1 MLSVSDGD
9 ESATGCTGESWLDN
23 ESNSEMAVLLRAVAA
38 APSVPFADDD
48 DLSGAMISSFRLGK
62 VLGSGGMGVVYAA
75 VDTELERPVA
85 LKLHR
90 TGLKRDCAARTRL
103 EARAM
108 ARVSHPN
115 VVQVF
120 DVGTWEGRVYI
131 AMELVDGGTLAT
143 WLRKQPRTWRDVV
156 AVFIQAGQGLAC
168 AHALGIVH
176 RDFKPENVLLGN
188 DGRARVADFGLA
200 GDLATDLDDGSS
212 RESPLS
218 DSQSVDRLTHPG
230 AIMGTPAYMSP
241 EQLEGTWSDARSD
254 QFSFCVSLFSA
265 LYGVRPFSG
274 RGAEQLLLDIS
285 LGRVVEGPSHL
296 SVPKWL
302 RALVLRG
309 LRYDPADRHRDM
321 ASLVAA
327 LQQPT
332 RKRQWLAGI
341 ALAGVGTTALF
352 TGTDSPQAGCVDGS
366 ERTQA
371 VWGDQERSHLTD
383 VFAAT
388 QLPSAERTSV
398 RVAESIDAYLDDWRS
413 EYERACDARF
423 QNGETVE
430 LDIRSACLDTR
441 LSQIALTIKT
451 LGTTSARTLS
461 ASPLLV
467 KHVQPVSQCRTDGDT
482 DNAELKPALAAVR
495 DVTREVRML
504 RFAGQ
509 HQRAL
514 EQAEALE
521 LGELAR
527 AESRVVIAFMLERG
541 IARSTAQQDDAA
553 KTDFEY
559 VFEIAERLRHDYI
572 AARAATQLAAVHSAD
587 PDAAR
592 RWARTALAIGK
603 RSPGNEL
610 AMAMAYDDLCHAA
623 VVSGTNAQEC
633 HAWLDKGIRLAESA
647 GPGPRPESVAE
658 VLRSHVGLVH
668 KLEGNYGLA
677 ISAAKKNI
685 AYRRAGWGSDDLTL
699 GISLF
704 NLGNAQA
711 SASRYAD
718 SESSC
723 LESARIAE
731 VFGDIAYENLANAW
745 VCVGV
750 ARKSTG
756 RSKAAAAAFEKA
768 LAALDLAEPS
778 ERVERRKFGIYD
790 NLAEVAIQL
799 EDYDKAEHYLVRSMA
814 ASSTSDYA
822 AHNNEADHLYIA
834 GNIARG
840 RHDYE
845 RQHEVFQRRLVL
857 LREAQPARQIHI
869 ALATMDAVRALVDLN
884 RIDKATQLLD
894 TITST
899 MRAFKESAKG
909 ETQEFWDQASE
920 VREVLAGMSGE
931 LP

>member
-1 MLSVSDGD
+1 MSDRD
-9 ESATGCTGESWLDN
+9 EPATNYSSESWLDN
-23 ESNSEMAVLLRAVAA
+23 ESSSEMAVLLRAVAA

-48 DLSGAMISSFRLGK
+48 DLAGTTIGSFRLGAI
-62 VLGSGGMGVVYAA
+62 LGSGGMGVVYAA

-90 TGLKRDCAARTRL
+90 TGLKRDFAARTRL

-115 VVQVF
+115 VVQIF

-131 AMELVDGGTLAT
+131 AMELVDGETLAT
-143 WLRKQPRTWRDVV
+143 WLRKQPRSWRDVV
-156 AVFIQAGQGLAC
+156 TVFMQAGQGLAA
-168 AHALGIVH
+168 AHGLGIVH
-176 RDFKPENVLLGN
+176 RDFKPQNVLLGD

-200 GDLATDLDDGSS
+200 RDLTTDLDDGSMS
-212 RESPLS
+212 EPPLS
-218 DSQSVDRLTHPG
+218 DSHLTRTG
-230 AIMGTPAYMSP
+230 TIMGTPAYMSP
-241 EQLEGTWSDARSD
+241 EQLEGAPSDARSD

-274 RGAEQLLLDIS
+274 RRAEQLLLDIS
-285 LGRVVEGPSHL
+285 QGKVAKASSHPP
-296 SVPKWL
+296 VPKWL

-309 LRYDPADRHRDM
+309 LRYDPAERHPDM
-321 ASLVAA
+321 AALVAA
-327 LQQPT
+327 MQQPPHKP
-332 RKRQWLAGI
+332 RWLAGI
-341 ALAGVGTTALF
+341 ALVGVGAAATYAGTRPVQAACLDATA
-352 TGTDSPQAGCVDGS
+352 
-366 ERTQA
+366 RTLE
-371 VWGDQERSHLTD
+371 VWDDDARSHLTD

-388 QLPSAERTSV
+388 QLPSAERVSV
-398 RVAESIDAYLDDWRS
+398 QVAESIDAYLDDWRS
-413 EYERACDARF
+413 EHERVCDART
-423 QNGETVE
+423 QHGETVE
-430 LDIRSACLDTR
+430 LDMRSACLDTR
-441 LSQIALTIKT
+441 LSEIALTVKT

-461 ASPLLV
+461 ASSLLV
-467 KHVQPVSQCRTDGDT
+467 NHVPPVSQCRTDGDP

-495 DVTREVRML
+495 DVTREVRIL
-504 RFAGQ
+504 RFSGQ

-514 EQAEALE
+514 DQAEALE

-527 AESRVVIAFMLERG
+527 AESPVVIAFMLERG
-541 IARSTAQQDDAA
+541 IARSNAKQADAA
-553 KTDFEY
+553 RTDFEY
-559 VFEIAERLRHDYI
+559 VFEIAERLRHDRI
-572 AARAATQLAAVHSAD
+572 AARAATQLATLHSAD
-587 PDAAR
+587 PDATR

-603 RSPGNEL
+603 RSAGNEL

-623 VVSGTNAQEC
+623 VVSGTDTQEC

-699 GISLF
+699 GVSLF

-711 SASRYAD
+711 SASQYAD

-750 ARKSTG
+750 ARKFTG
-756 RSKAAAAAFEKA
+756 RSKAAAAAFDKA
-768 LAALDLAEPS
+768 LAALDLAGAS
-778 ERVERRKFGIYD
+778 ERVERRRFGIYD
-790 NLAEVAIQL
+790 SLAEVAVQL
-799 EDYDKAEHYLVRSMA
+799 EDYDKAEDYLVRSMA

-845 RQHEVFQRRLVL
+845 RQYEIFQQRLVL
-857 LREAQPARQIHI
+857 LHEAQPARQISI
-869 ALATMDAVRALVDLN
+869 AMATMDAVRALVDLN
-884 RIDKATQLLD
+884 RIDEATKLLD
-894 TITST
+894 TITNT

-909 ETQEFWDQASE
+909 ETQAFWDQASE
-920 VREVLAGMSGE
+920 AREVSARMSGE
-931 LP
+931 SP